1 MVFYQKPSEIA
12 PENSGLFE
20 IYYWNLQLLNNVISN
35 KNKVLLPRVYV
46 TLDGFDYPI
55 YALWFYCSQ
64 ILAIP
69 YMPFGFIAPR
79 FWLSHL
85 GPLVLLLPDFVY
97 PIYAL
102 WFYCSQILSIPYM
115 PFGFIAPS
123 CWLSHL
129 FGFIAPTI
137 LNYLAFQSFD
147 FEHTWWRLFQ
157 KRVVRTRF
165 DICVFIERKILMELH
180 CTSIVIK

>member
-12 PENSGLFE
+12 PKNSGLFE

-46 TLDGFDYPI
+46 TLDGCD
-55 YALWFYCSQ
+55 
-64 ILAIP
+64 
-69 YMPFGFIAPR
+69 
-79 FWLSHL
+79 
-85 GPLVLLLPDFVY
+85 Y

-165 DICVFIERKILMELH
+165 DIYVFIERKILMELH

>member
-12 PENSGLFE
+12 PENSGSFE
-20 IYYWNLQLLNNVISN
+20 IYYWNLLLLNNVISN

-102 WFYCSQILSIPYM
+102 WFYCSQLLAIP
-115 PFGFIAPS
+115 FIWFY
-123 CWLSHL
+123 CSHNFKL
-129 FGFIAPTI
+129 FGFPIFRFWAYLMKTI
-137 LNYLAFQSFD
+137 PEARRA
-147 FEHTWWRLFQ
+147 H
-157 KRVVRTRF
+157 
-165 DICVFIERKILMELH
+165 
-180 CTSIVIK
+180 